1 MAKET
6 MTGFITEFRFFHQMQ
21 PVRPVSACA
30 QALWHYLFYRANA
43 AFWQFPLKIQANEIA
58 GALRISRSAFMRS
71 REELRSAGYLL
82 YEHDPGTRTVKYYLV
97 SNVRPHIAGYFA
109 DFADWHEALAE
120 AFGDF
125 DLDEGAAP
133 RTFILYVPARR
144 REDHYEVWPMPDGLM
159 VL

>member
-58 GALRISRSAFMRS
+58 GHADGQVLPRQQCAAAHARD
-71 REELRSAGYLL
+71 AG
-82 YEHDPGTRTVKYYLV
+82 
-97 SNVRPHIAGYFA
+97 
-109 DFADWHEALAE
+109 
-120 AFGDF
+120 
-125 DLDEGAAP
+125 
-133 RTFILYVPARR
+133 
-144 REDHYEVWPMPDGLM
+144 
-159 VL
+159 